1 MGFPTIFQC
10 VCCDMDDLCLGSPRQ
25 RRGPIAMKTLPFSR
39 PGDTRT
45 HWSITVYTGRG
56 AQRDPRARSVVL
68 FCTHTPCTRVTH
80 THTDTHS
87 HTMHPGLLPHE
98 PTGLGSFHGAPGEE
112 AALCEHPWWRHPLP
126 LSSSS
131 QSLNPTFHHR
141 CDNQTIRR
149 L

>member
-1 MGFPTIFQC
+1 
-10 VCCDMDDLCLGSPRQ
+10 
-25 RRGPIAMKTLPFSR
+25 MKTLPFSR

-45 HWSITVYTGRG
+45 HWSITVYTGPG

-80 THTDTHS
+80 THTPCTRVFF
-87 HTMHPGLLPHE
+87 HTSRLASEAFTAPRVRKQLSVNIPGGVIFPQV
-98 PTGLGSFHGAPGEE
+98 A
-112 AALCEHPWWRHPLP
+112 
-126 LSSSS
+126 SSS
-131 QSLNPTFHHR
+131 QSLNPNFHHR